1 MAYHGPPGAMAST
14 TVCVRD
20 LPENCTR
27 REFRNLVAL
36 LPGFE
41 DSSISGGQATQKP
54 LVAFAK
60 FSDTQSAASALRS
73 LDRYVFDEDAPLR
86 VLQVE
91 MARRDL
97 EVRVRN
103 PRQPPRQ
110 MQQPYGMDHGHHGHN
125 GMHMPPP
132 PMYGGPPHH
141 QQFGG
146 PPPMHGYGG
155 PPMHGYGGPQMHGY
169 GSPGGPGG
177 DGRSQKRGRYDG
189 ARALAPEPRP
199 LSPTDPPLPCP
210 IAALH
215 LSALSHLCPLPCA
228 AVGADT
234 TSGDTICFLKLP
246 RGTLAR
252 PKSRPGLACNLAC
265 SRPPAPSRQPAGT
278 DGGEPH
284 ACKHRQR
291 LHAPTHTHAH
301 THGVQARRTR

>member
-1 MAYHGPPGAMAST
+1 MRLGETGALGDAQYPLNIAPLAPPAGRASRRRAEAGEREEAGDQGPPGAMAST

-20 LPENCTR
+20 LPENCSR

-41 DSSISGGQATQKP
+41 DSSISGGMGTEKP
-54 LVAFAK
+54 MVAFAK
-60 FSDTQSAASALRS
+60 FSDHQSAAGALRA
-73 LDRYVFDEDAPLR
+73 LDRYVFDLDAPNR

-97 EVRVRN
+97 EVRTRN

-110 MQQPYGMDHGHHGHN
+110 MPPPYGMDHGHHGHN

-155 PPMHGYGGPQMHGY
+155 PPMHGYGGGPPMHGW
-169 GSPGGPGG
+169 GSPGGPG
-177 DGRSQKRGRYDG
+177 DHGRGQKRGRYEG

-199 LSPTDPPLPCP
+199 LSPAHPPLPC
-210 IAALH
+210 
-215 LSALSHLCPLPCA
+215 STDALS
-228 AVGADT
+228 
-234 TSGDTICFLKLP
+234 
-246 RGTLAR
+246 
-252 PKSRPGLACNLAC
+252 
-265 SRPPAPSRQPAGT
+265 
-278 DGGEPH
+278 
-284 ACKHRQR
+284 
-291 LHAPTHTHAH
+291 
-301 THGVQARRTR
+301 

>member
-1 MAYHGPPGAMAST
+1 MASM

-41 DSSISGGQATQKP
+41 DCSMSGGQATEKP

-60 FSDTQSAASALRS
+60 FSDTPSAASALRS
-73 LDRYVFDEDAPLR
+73 LDRYVFDVDAPLR

-97 EVRVRN
+97 EVRARN

-110 MQQPYGMDHGHHGHN
+110 MPPPYGMDHGHHGHN

-132 PMYGGPPHH
+132 HMYGGPPHH

-155 PPMHGYGGPQMHGY
+155 PPPMHGYGGPPMHGY
-169 GSPGGPGG
+169 GSPGGPG
-177 DGRSQKRGRYDG
+177 DVRAQKRGRYDG

-199 LSPTDPPLPCP
+199 PSPADPPLPCP
-210 IAALH
+210 TSAPCPVPQWEQTRRAATP
-215 LSALSHLCPLPCA
+215 SAS
-228 AVGADT
+228 
-234 TSGDTICFLKLP
+234 
-246 RGTLAR
+246 
-252 PKSRPGLACNLAC
+252 
-265 SRPPAPSRQPAGT
+265 
-278 DGGEPH
+278 
-284 ACKHRQR
+284 
-291 LHAPTHTHAH
+291 
-301 THGVQARRTR
+301 